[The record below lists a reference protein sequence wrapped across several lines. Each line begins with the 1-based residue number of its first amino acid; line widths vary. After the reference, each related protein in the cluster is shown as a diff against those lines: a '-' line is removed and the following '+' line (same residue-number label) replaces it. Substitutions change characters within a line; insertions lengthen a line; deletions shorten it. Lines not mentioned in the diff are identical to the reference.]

1 MKFGNSWDNRIF
13 RSYSYKFTL
22 KSVATPAV
30 VIAMRVDQL
39 SWSEAAGW
47 SAAAA
52 DQKNANLVL
61 FFGRRQALACGARY
75 HELRAMFPD
84 AHILGCSTGGQI
96 RNDDVT
102 DDEIAAAAIGFDAT
116 SLRVAC
122 EPAPSPESSRWCGEG
137 IGRALAAHDLVGI
150 FVLSDGLNVNGSELV
165 AGITS
170 AVGKRVSVTG
180 GLAGDGAD
188 FRETLVSGDFAPR
201 KHMVA
206 AVGFYGPAIRIG
218 HGSAGGWDEFGP
230 RRKIT
235 RSFGN
240 VLFELDR
247 EPALDLYER
256 YLGED
261 DANLPGSALL
271 FPLRIF
277 NSERPDHDIVRTVL
291 AVDQKARSMTFA
303 GDVPEGWTAQLMRGN
318 FDRLAAGAA
327 KAARQAAEGIGGE
340 SRNGDQVAI
349 LVSCIGRRLL
359 MGQHT
364 LDELEAAGAEI
375 GSHVRRVGFYS
386 YGEISPHRVSGV
398 CELHNQ
404 TMTVTTIAE
413 AVG

>member
-1 MKFGNSWDNRIF
+1 
-13 RSYSYKFTL
+13 
-22 KSVATPAV
+22 
-30 VIAMRVDQL
+30 MRVDQL

-47 SAAAA
+47 NAVPV
-52 DQKNANLVL
+52 DRRNANLVF
-61 FFGRRQALACGARY
+61 FFGGRRALALGERY
-75 HELRAMFPD
+75 RELRTMFPD

-96 RNDDVT
+96 RNDDLT
-102 DDEIAAAAIGFDAT
+102 DDEIVATALGFDAT
-116 SLRVAC
+116 KLRLAC
-122 EPAPSPESSRWCGEG
+122 EPSQSPESSRSCGQA
-137 IGRALAAHDLVGI
+137 IGKALAAPGLVGI

-165 AGITS
+165 AGIAG
-170 AVGKRVSVTG
+170 AVGEGVSITG
-180 GLAGDGAD
+180 GLAGDGSE
-188 FRETLVSGDFAPR
+188 FRETLVGADCVPR
-201 KHMVA
+201 KHIVA

-218 HGSAGGWDEFGP
+218 HGSAGGWDQFGP
-230 RRKIT
+230 RRQIT
-235 RSFGN
+235 RSTGN

-256 YLGED
+256 YLGEE
-261 DANLPGSALL
+261 DAKGLPGSALL

-277 NSERPDHDIVRTVL
+277 NCERPDHDIVRTIL
-291 AVDQKARSMTFA
+291 AVDREARSMTFA

-327 KAARQAAEGIGGE
+327 KAARQAVDGIGGE
-340 SRNGDQVAI
+340 NQTGDQVAI

-364 LDELEAAGAEI
+364 LNELEAAGAEI
-375 GSHVRRVGFYS
+375 GSHVPRLGFYS

-398 CELHNQ
+398 CQLHNQ

>member
-1 MKFGNSWDNRIF
+1 VW
-13 RSYSYKFTL
+13 
-22 KSVATPAV
+22 
-30 VIAMRVDQL
+30 VIDMRVDQL

-47 SAAAA
+47 GAGRGGS
-52 DQKNANLVL
+52 NANLVL
-61 FFGRRQALACGARY
+61 FFGTRQALACGERY

-116 SLRVAC
+116 DVRLAC
-122 EPAPSPESSRWCGEG
+122 EPASSPESSRSCGEA
-137 IGRALAAHDLVGI
+137 IGRALSAHDLVGI

-165 AGITS
+165 AGITG
-170 AVGKRVSVTG
+170 AVGEQVSLTG

-188 FRETLVSGDFAPR
+188 FLETLVGADCAPR
-201 KHMVA
+201 KHLVA

-230 RRKIT
+230 RRQIT
-235 RSFGN
+235 RSRGN
-240 VLFELDR
+240 VLFELDG

-261 DANLPGSALL
+261 DAKGLPGTALL

-277 NSERPDHDIVRTVL
+277 NPERRDHDIVRTIL
-291 AVDQKARSMTFA
+291 AVDHEARSMTFA

-327 KAARQAAEGIGGE
+327 KAARQAADGIGE
-340 SRNGDQVAI
+340 SRTGDQVAI

-364 LDELEAAGAEI
+364 SDELEAASAEI
-375 GSHVRRVGFYS
+375 GSHVPRLGFYS

-404 TMTVTTIAE
+404 TMTVTTVAE
-413 AVG
+413 VIG

>member
-1 MKFGNSWDNRIF
+1 
-13 RSYSYKFTL
+13 
-22 KSVATPAV
+22 
-30 VIAMRVDQL
+30 MRVNQL
-39 SWSEAAGW
+39 SWSEAASW
-47 SAAAA
+47 TAVPA
-52 DQKNANLVL
+52 DRRNADLVFL
-61 FFGRRQALACGARY
+61 FGGRPALACGTRY

-102 DDEIAAAAIGFDAT
+102 DEEIAAAAIAFDAT
-116 SLRVAC
+116 RLRLAC
-122 EPAPSPESSRWCGEG
+122 QPAPSPESSHSCGDA
-137 IGRALAAHDLVGI
+137 IGRALAAPDLAGI

-165 AGITS
+165 AGITG
-170 AVGKRVSVTG
+170 AVGDRVSVTG
-180 GLAGDGAD
+180 GLAGDGAE
-188 FRETLVSGDFAPR
+188 FRETLVSADFAPR
-201 KHMVA
+201 KQMVA
-206 AVGFYGPAIRIG
+206 AVGFYGSAVRIG

-230 RRKIT
+230 RRQIT
-235 RSFGN
+235 RSRGN
-240 VLFELDR
+240 VLFELDGG
-247 EPALDLYER
+247 PALDLYER
-256 YLGED
+256 YLGD
-261 DANLPGSALL
+261 DAKGLPGSALL

-277 NSERPDHDIVRTVL
+277 NCQRPDHDIVRTVL
-291 AVDQKARSMTFA
+291 AVDHEARSMTFA

-327 KAARQAAEGIGGE
+327 KAARQAAEGIGQD
-340 SRNGDQVAI
+340 RTGDQLAI

-375 GSHVRRVGFYS
+375 GSQVPRLGFYS
-386 YGEISPHRVSGV
+386 YGEISPHRTSGV